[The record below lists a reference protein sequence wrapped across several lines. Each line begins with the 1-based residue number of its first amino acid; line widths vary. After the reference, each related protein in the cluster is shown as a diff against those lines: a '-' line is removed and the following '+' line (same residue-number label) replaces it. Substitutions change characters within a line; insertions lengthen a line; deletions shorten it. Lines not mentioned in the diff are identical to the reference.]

1 MSGSRDGSSPHRGL
15 PGLRGTEGAASVCVR
30 DAGGKVIV
38 GDSTDQALRRTALYD
53 RHVALGAR
61 IIPFAGWQMPVQY
74 EGILAEHRAVRSA
87 AGLFDLGHMG
97 QVRVTGPDALAF
109 LQYTTTN
116 DISRLEP
123 GQAAYSLLSND
134 GGGVVDDIIVY
145 RNPEGEDG
153 YFVVINAAN
162 TAKDVAWWERK
173 LVERSDLNVSLRDI
187 SRGIGMIAIQ
197 GPKAVAIAQ
206 RLTDQPISD
215 LPYFSW
221 TDATVAGVPANVART
236 GYTGEDGFEFYA
248 ANDRIGLIWDA
259 LIVAGRPDG
268 LVPVGLGARDTLR
281 LEARMPLYG
290 QELGDDISPY
300 EAGLGWAVSLDK
312 GDFVGRDRM
321 AAVKEQ
327 GAPRRT
333 VGFKMVERS
342 GPPRPHYPVMV
353 DGEVVGE
360 VTSGAFSPTL
370 NENIGL
376 ALIDRGCAGVG
387 KPLQIIIRGRT
398 LQAVQVKTP
407 FYRRPQP

>member
-1 MSGSRDGSSPHRGL
+1 MG
-15 PGLRGTEGAASVCVR
+15 EGN
-30 DAGGKVIV
+30 
-38 GDSTDQALRRTALYD
+38 DQSLQRTALYD

-97 QVRVTGPDALAF
+97 QVSVTGQDAQAF

-116 DISRLEP
+116 DIARLAP
-123 GQAAYSLLSND
+123 GQAIYGLLPNRE
-134 GGGVVDDIIVY
+134 GGVVDDIIVY
-145 RNPEGEDG
+145 RNPVGEDG
-153 YFVVINAAN
+153 YMVVVNAAN
-162 TAKDVAWWERK
+162 TAKDIAWWEMLRRERDD
-173 LVERSDLNVSLRDI
+173 LDVELHDI
-187 SRGIGMIAIQ
+187 SPELGMIAIQ
-197 GPKAVAIAQ
+197 GPKAVEITQ
-206 RLTDQPISD
+206 RLSNEALGD
-215 LPYFSW
+215 LESFSW
-221 TDATVAGVPANVART
+221 ANATVAGAPAKVART

-248 ANDRIGLIWDA
+248 ANDRIGFIWDA
-259 LIVAGRPDG
+259 LFEAGEPDG

-312 GDFVGRDRM
+312 GDFVGRGPM
-321 AAVKEQ
+321 TAMKER

-342 GPPRPHYPVMV
+342 GIPRTHYPVMV
-353 DGEVVGE
+353 DGQDVGE

-370 NENIGL
+370 GENIGL
-376 ALIDRGCAGVG
+376 ALVNRGCAGVG
-387 KPLQIIIRGRT
+387 KPLQIIVRGKPI
-398 LQAVQVKTP
+398 QAVQIRTP
-407 FYRRPQP
+407 FYKRAT